1 MTNSEKLC
9 LQWNDFKQNISTSF
23 GDLRGDKD
31 FTDVTLA
38 CEDGHQVE
46 AHKVILASSSPF
58 FKELLRKNQH
68 THPLIYMRAL
78 RSEDLI
84 AIIDFLYFG
93 EANIFQEN
101 LDSFLALAEELKL
114 KGLTR
119 GVDDIGKQEKLQIPP
134 TDQNLKKEKSQKMR
148 NSSFEPE
155 KQIFEESGTTIAS
168 LNETGPTS
176 ADLQRL
182 DEQISSMITK
192 SNISAG
198 TGKGYL
204 ATCNVCGKQGPYNS
218 MPRHV
223 EANHISGISHTCDIC
238 GTSSRSRNG
247 LRHHK
252 KDYHKDQS
260 FVSGPGML

>member
-1 MTNSEKLC
+1 M
-9 LQWNDFKQNISTSF
+9 I
-23 GDLRGDKD
+23 
-31 FTDVTLA
+31 
-38 CEDGHQVE
+38 
-46 AHKVILASSSPF
+46 
-58 FKELLRKNQH
+58 
-68 THPLIYMRAL
+68 
-78 RSEDLI
+78 
-84 AIIDFLYFG
+84 
-93 EANIFQEN
+93 
-101 LDSFLALAEELKL
+101 
-114 KGLTR
+114 
-119 GVDDIGKQEKLQIPP
+119 
-134 TDQNLKKEKSQKMR
+134 

-155 KQIFEESGTTIAS
+155 KQIFEDSGTTIAS

-204 ATCNVCGKQGPYNS
+204 ATCNVCGKQGPSNS

-260 FVSGPGML
+260 FVSGPGMLWACTRRTTMAEICEPYSGLRMIWGNTDQGICLR

>member
-84 AIIDFLYFG
+84 AILDFLYFG
-93 EANIFQEN
+93 EANIFKEN

-119 GVDDIGKQEKLQIPP
+119 GFDDIGKQEKLQIPP

-155 KQIFEESGTTIAS
+155 KQTFEDSGTTIAI
-168 LNETGPTS
+168 LNETGPIS

-204 ATCNVCGKQGPYNS
+204 ATCNVCGKQGPSNS

-223 EANHISGISHTCDIC
+223 EAYHITGVSHTCDIC
-238 GTSSRSRNG
+238 GSISRSKNG
-247 LRHHK
+247 LRQHLK
-252 KDYHKDQS
+252 IYYNQS
-260 FVSGPGML
+260 IIAGPDSI